1 MESVDD
7 LDAIIKQM
15 IAFLLEQDRTCESL
29 ASLSEAFRRK
39 QQQLKLL
46 LSKVRAHR
54 EREQTIAK
62 LERAVKARDDVIEN
76 IQNKLH
82 IAETALTGAIY
93 QAGIKIKAVHQ
104 AEAKKV
110 NSEHVI
116 RFANQISKSYSVAA
130 PLFWRLGDA
139 SRPFPT
145 EVELR
150 VSSLAAPR
158 VNAPTTTTA
167 ALSLLRQ
174 PSASTSGL
182 LRGAVGGTGT
192 GRGTSPLAASFSA
205 AAMQQ
210 QQRLSFI
217 RVIIHFAVMM

>member
-1 MESVDD
+1 MS
-7 LDAIIKQM
+7 LQM

-46 LSKVRAHR
+46 LS
-54 EREQTIAK
+54 
-62 LERAVKARDDVIEN
+62 
-76 IQNKLH
+76 
-82 IAETALTGAIY
+82 
-93 QAGIKIKAVHQ
+93 KAVHQ

-174 PSASTSGL
+174 PSA
-182 LRGAVGGTGT
+182 
-192 GRGTSPLAASFSA
+192 
-205 AAMQQ
+205 
-210 QQRLSFI
+210 
-217 RVIIHFAVMM
+217 